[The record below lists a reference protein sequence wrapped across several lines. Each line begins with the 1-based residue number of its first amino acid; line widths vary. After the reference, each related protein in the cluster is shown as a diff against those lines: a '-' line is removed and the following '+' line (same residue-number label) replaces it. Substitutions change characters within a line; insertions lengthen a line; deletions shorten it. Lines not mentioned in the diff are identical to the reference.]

1 MLNTIFR
8 KERPTV
14 CYTINT
20 EFVLLQQTL
29 SKVGLLSRV
38 VGNQIRKAMDY
49 VTEIQA
55 ACQEELSMPVE
66 EVTVNSG

>member
-1 MLNTIFR
+1 
-8 KERPTV
+8 
-14 CYTINT
+14 
-20 EFVLLQQTL
+20 VLLQQTL

-55 ACQEELSMPVE
+55 ACQEELSVPLD
-66 EVTVNSG
+66 EVTDNSG